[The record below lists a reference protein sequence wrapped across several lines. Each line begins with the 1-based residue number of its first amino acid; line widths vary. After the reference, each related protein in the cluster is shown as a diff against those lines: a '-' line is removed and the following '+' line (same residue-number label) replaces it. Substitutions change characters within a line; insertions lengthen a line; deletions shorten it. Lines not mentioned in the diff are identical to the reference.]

1 MDAMDLINEINIDS
15 ISLDP
20 ADESDILLTAL
31 QDVMSDEEYTAVM
44 ENLSELEL
52 YGLVQTAE
60 IATEAKKIVYKQ
72 TKQMNLNREQAKAAF
87 RLAKKA
93 NAGCWKK
100 YHHHRQE
107 MIKNREIIFRQY
119 GPKAK
124 SEAKKVIMNA
134 RKKASSMS
142 GSTVTGKSIS
152 DNLDKKVKEYTSTPK
167 VATA

>member
-1 MDAMDLINEINIDS
+1 MSMELGTLDLIKDINIDS
-15 ISLDP
+15 ISLSP
-20 ADESDILLTAL
+20 ADEADIFLTAI
-31 QDVMSDEEYTAVM
+31 QDALTPEEYASVM
-44 ENLSELEL
+44 ENLTELEL
-52 YGLVQTAE
+52 YGLIESAE

-107 MIKNREIIFRQY
+107 MIKNRDIIFRTY

-124 SEAKKVIMNA
+124 SEAKRVIMNS

-142 GSTVTGKSIS
+142 NNTVTGKTIS
-152 DNLDKKVKEYTSTPK
+152 DGLDKKVQEYSSK
-167 VATA
+167 